1 MILFGVFLIAIFVAA
16 LAYYLYLM
24 PADPFVWLMVG
35 AILGIVLA
43 LGIIL
48 IAEGRKYV

>member
-1 MILFGVFLIAIFVAA
+1 
-16 LAYYLYLM
+16 M